1 LDSFARKYLIVMLS
15 VAVLALAWY
24 FLSKDPRVA
33 ELNDLLTADSEL
45 ATYPYKFRVL
55 SLENG
60 LAVLGSPR
68 SAEVPVMQFLH
79 TAFPDL
85 AGLSV
90 QDPRMMAAQD
100 LLVEKQSRAAMLI
113 REQPDVTGVRWTL
126 DERWYAERGVVLDL
140 D

>member
-1 LDSFARKYLIVMLS
+1 LDSFARKYLIALLS

-24 FLSKDPRVA
+24 FLSRDPRVA
-33 ELNDLLTADSEL
+33 ELNDLLAADSEL
-45 ATYPYKFRVL
+45 ATYPYKFQVL

-60 LAVLGSPR
+60 VAVLGSPR

-100 LLVEKQSRAAMLI
+100 LLVEKQSRAAMLV
-113 REQPDVTGVRWTL
+113 REQPDVKGVRWTL